1 MITFKIT
8 LIPKKLDSV
17 LKYHM
22 NEQTVEVLE
31 AKSEPLDYWLK
42 VTSFTPGYITPNH
55 NNQSHNYIKDY
66 VDTKE
71 TRFSFEVSHAR
82 TDGRGIGS
90 EI

>member
-1 MITFKIT
+1 M
-8 LIPKKLDSV
+8 
-17 LKYHM
+17 H
-22 NEQTVEVLE
+22 EQTVEVLE
-31 AKSEPLDYWLK
+31 AKSEPLYYKLK

-90 EI
+90 EIWTSLL